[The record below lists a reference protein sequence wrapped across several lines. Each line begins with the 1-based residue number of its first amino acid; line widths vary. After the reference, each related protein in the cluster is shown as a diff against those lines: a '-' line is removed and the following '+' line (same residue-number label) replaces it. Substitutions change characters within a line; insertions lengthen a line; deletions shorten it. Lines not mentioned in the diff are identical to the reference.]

1 MVFRYGDFGNRL
13 RTVRLV
19 DGHRQADREKLRNRR
34 TWRKFQ
40 PVKNRIIQAN
50 TARVLC
56 GSNRFPRTE
65 NRMHR
70 RDDVRFLVGRKTWK
84 SQLLQLKPR
93 SHCFGSTNNRKFS
106 SDSVS
111 LREYRVQRKNAFN
124 FDKLGKCIYVSIA
137 RKMHSWAV
145 LQKTYQQPR
154 KSMTLADL
162 LLGMRS
168 KWLSPTLWQVEP
180 TNESLEV
187 EKGNH
192 SCQPRWWA
200 WIPDINV
207 PIFACSQT
215 RNNEIR

>member
-1 MVFRYGDFGNRL
+1 MVRIDFLELKIACTDATTFGFWS
-13 RTVRLV
+13 
-19 DGHRQADREKLRNRR
+19 DEKREKVNCYS
-34 TWRKFQ
+34 WN
-40 PVKNRIIQAN
+40 PEVIVSA
-50 TARVLC
+50 
-56 GSNRFPRTE
+56 PRTIGNSPVIQFRFASTESSGKMHSTSISLE
-65 NRMHR
+65 N
-70 RDDVRFLVGRKTWK
+70 
-84 SQLLQLKPR
+84 
-93 SHCFGSTNNRKFS
+93 
-106 SDSVS
+106 
-111 LREYRVQRKNAFN
+111 A
-124 FDKLGKCIYVSIA
+124 KCIYVSIA